1 MTLWKNDIS
10 LLKTTVHQEL
20 LIYVNSVMNE
30 FYDLGARLYEGMVDK
45 DEEEVEESIRQL
57 KKMLTDVQRSYSNES
72 EK

>member
-1 MTLWKNDIS
+1 
-10 LLKTTVHQEL
+10 VHQEL

-30 FYDLGARLYEGMVDK
+30 FYDLGSRLYEGMVDK
-45 DEEEVEESIRQL
+45 DDQEVEESIRQL